1 MSIPRLAIERPV
13 TMFMISG
20 VIILLGGISLTRLP
34 VDLMPDTQ
42 VPTITVRV
50 SYQGVGP
57 LEMEEL
63 VTRPI
68 EQAVSAVAGLERVDA
83 TSSEGNANLRLN
95 FAWGTDL
102 SEAADEVR
110 TRLDRVRGRLPEDA
124 DPPTVFKFDSNA
136 MPIMG
141 IGVQGNF
148 DPVTLREI
156 AQNDLSPR
164 LERVAGVAAV
174 TINGGLRR
182 QIHVDLSR
190 EKIQALNLSP
200 DRVVQILRT
209 ENQNLPLGE
218 INDADRTLL
227 LRSPGQFKSI
237 DEIKSI
243 VVVSR
248 DGVPVYLRDIAEVSD
263 STEDRR
269 SFMRIWDIAAGEP
282 EPINGIRMQ
291 VSKQSGTNTI
301 QVADGVKKEV
311 DKINAEIQ
319 GMKLQLLDDQSRFI
333 RRAIGSV
340 QEHAFLGGLLVIII
354 IYLFL
359 RDLKS
364 TAIIC
369 TSIPVSVIGTFAL
382 LYFGGYTLNTLTFG
396 GLALGIGMIVDA
408 AIVVLEN
415 TYRHLEMGK
424 DRMTAAID
432 GSEEVWSAILAST
445 LTHIAVFVPMLFLTG
460 VSSIMF
466 GQLAA
471 VVSFSLAMSLLVAV
485 TIVPVLCSRLLD
497 PPHVIHGKS
506 GAMAGFNRTI
516 DGWLNKLD
524 EFYARML
531 HRALAHRPT
540 VFAIGFAMFAVAVIL
555 LPRIGFEFQP
565 QTDEGEVTVDIEL
578 AQGSRI
584 ERTEAVA
591 IALEQ
596 KIKDA
601 VPEAVML
608 IAQAN
613 GGGGGGGG
621 FGGGNTSRA
630 NINVR
635 LKPRDERERTNDQ
648 IAMQLRREL
657 SGMPGVI
664 VRARPSGG
672 QQNMMRGMGG
682 GGGDGRLSIEILGHD
697 LQTSTQIAQDLKVL
711 LDSTPGI
718 ADSRLQQQE
727 GRPELSVRVDRDKA
741 ALLGLTV
748 TGVANTIRTNV
759 AGTQAA
765 MFRDAGNEYPIV
777 VRLRQS
783 DREEVSEVGDVLL
796 SSASGQVVPA
806 KNVMVIDRGT
816 GPQSIER
823 KNQERVQRVNAET
836 EVTLSEAVK
845 NVQARLGEIKVPKDF
860 AVGFGNEVEEQN
872 RSFRELQLVLIL
884 AIVLVY
890 TVMASQYESLRD
902 PFIIIFSIPLAAIG
916 VVGALMLTG
925 TPFSMQ
931 AYIGVI
937 MLAGIVVSNAILLV
951 DYTNT
956 LRHRDRMDIRKAI
969 EVAGRHRLRPILM
982 TSLCTALGLVP
993 MSLGIGE
1000 GAELQAPLARV
1011 VIGGLLTSTLITL
1024 VFVPAMYTLFE
1035 EGWSGLRKK
1044 GPAAPPAAPEAA
1056 H

>member
-1 MSIPRLAIERPV
+1 MSIPRIAIERPV

-50 SYQGVGP
+50 NYTGVGP

-68 EQAVSAVAGLERVDA
+68 EQAVSAVAGLERVDS
-83 TSSEGNANLRLN
+83 TSSEGNANVRLN

-141 IGVQGNF
+141 IGVQGDF

-164 LERVAGVAAV
+164 LERALGVAAV

-218 INDADRTLL
+218 VNDADRTLL
-227 LRSPGQFKSI
+227 LRSPGQFKNI
-237 DEIKSI
+237 DEIRNI

-269 SFMRIWDIAAGEP
+269 SFMRING
-282 EPINGIRMQ
+282 INGIRMQ
-291 VSKQSGTNTI
+291 VTKQSGTNTI

-311 DKINAEIQ
+311 EKINQEVQ
-319 GMKLQLLDDQSRFI
+319 GMKLQILDDQSRFI

-369 TSIPVSVIGTFAL
+369 TSIPISVIGTFAL

-424 DRMTAAID
+424 DRITAAID

-497 PPHVIHGKS
+497 APHVIHGKK
-506 GAMAGFNRTI
+506 GMMAGFNRTI
-516 DGWLNKLD
+516 DRGLNNVD
-524 EFYARML
+524 EFYARSL
-531 HRALAHRPT
+531 HKALAHRPT
-540 VFAIGFAMFAVAVIL
+540 VFAIGFGLFIVALFL

-565 QTDEGEVTVDIEL
+565 QTDEGEVTVDAEL
-578 AQGSRI
+578 AMGSRI
-584 ERTEAVA
+584 EKTETVL
-591 IALEQ
+591 IGLEE
-596 KIKDA
+596 KIKGL
-601 VPEAVML
+601 VPEATML
-608 IAQAN
+608 ITQAQ
-613 GGGGGGGG
+613 GGGGGG
-621 FGGGNTSRA
+621 FGGGATNRG
-630 NINVR
+630 NVNVR
-635 LKPRDERERTNDQ
+635 LVPRDERQRSNDQ

-657 SGMPGVI
+657 SGIPGVI

-672 QQNMMRGMGG
+672 QQNMMRGMS

-697 LQTSTQIAQDLKVL
+697 LTTSTQIAQDLKTM

-765 MFRDAGNEYPIV
+765 MFREAGNEYPIV

-796 SSASGQVVPA
+796 SSSSGQVLPA
-806 KNVMVIDRGT
+806 KSVMVIDRGT
-816 GPQSIER
+816 GPTSIER

-836 EVTLSEAVK
+836 EVTLSEAVTA
-845 NVQARLGEIKVPKDF
+845 VQARMGEIKVPKDF

-872 RSFRELQLVLIL
+872 KSFRELQLVLIL

-916 VVGALMLTG
+916 VVAALMLTR

-956 LRHRDRMDIRKAI
+956 LRHRDKLELRAAI
-969 EVAGRHRLRPILM
+969 ELAGRHRLRPILM
-982 TSLCTALGLVP
+982 TSLCTGLGLVP
-993 MSLGIGE
+993 MAIGIGE

-1011 VIGGLLTSTLITL
+1011 VIGGLLTSTMITL

-1035 EGWSGLRKK
+1035 EGWRGIFKK
-1044 GPAAPPAAPEAA
+1044 GPTAPAPAPAA

>member
-13 TMFMISG
+13 TMFMISM
-20 VIILLGGISLTRLP
+20 VIILLGAISLSRLP

-42 VPTITVRV
+42 MPTITVRV
-50 SYQGVGP
+50 SYSGVGP

-68 EQAVSAVAGLERVDA
+68 EQAVSAVAGLERVDS
-83 TSSEGNANLRLN
+83 TSSEGNANVRLN

-124 DPPTVFKFDSNA
+124 DPPTVFKFDSTS

-141 IGVQGNF
+141 IGVEGDF

-182 QIHVDLSR
+182 QIRVDLSR
-190 EKIQALNLSP
+190 EKITALNLSP
-200 DRVVQILRT
+200 ERVIQILRT
-209 ENQNLPLGE
+209 ENQNIPLGE
-218 INDADRTLL
+218 VNDADRTLL
-227 LRSPGQFKSI
+227 LRSPGQFTNI
-237 DEIKSI
+237 DEIRNI
-243 VVVSR
+243 VVMAR
-248 DGVPVYLRDIAEVSD
+248 NGVPVYMRDIADVRD
-263 STEDRR
+263 TTEDRR
-269 SFMRIWDIAAGEP
+269 SFMRINGV
-282 EPINGIRMQ
+282 NGIRMQ
-291 VSKQSGTNTI
+291 VTKQSGTNTI
-301 QVADGVKKEV
+301 QIAEGVKREVERINSGEV
-311 DKINAEIQ
+311 DGIR
-319 GMKLQLLDDQSRFI
+319 LQILDDQSRFI
-333 RRAIGSV
+333 QRAIGNV
-340 QEHAFLGGLLVIII
+340 QEHAMIGGLLVIGI

-359 RDLKS
+359 RDFKS
-364 TAIIC
+364 TMIIC

-485 TIVPVLCSRLLD
+485 TIVPVLCSRYLD
-497 PPHVIHGKS
+497 PPHTEAKGFF
-506 GAMAGFNRTI
+506 GALSKATGFDRMSRAV
-516 DGWLNKLD
+516 DRGLDRMD

-531 HRALAHRPT
+531 HKALVHRPT
-540 VFAIGFAMFAVAVIL
+540 VFATGFALFAVAVVL
-555 LPRIGFEFQP
+555 LGRIGFEFQP
-565 QTDEGEVTVDIEL
+565 QTDEGEVQVDVEL
-578 AQGSRI
+578 AVGSRI
-584 ERTEAVA
+584 ERTEAV
-591 IALEQ
+591 ILGVEERVRQ
-596 KIKDA
+596 L
-601 VPEAVML
+601 VPEGVRF
-608 IAQAN
+608 IAQAG

-621 FGGGNTSRA
+621 FGGGSMHRG
-630 NINVR
+630 NINI
-635 LKPRDERERTNDQ
+635 LLTPRDERIRTNEE
-648 IAMQLRREL
+648 ISMQLRREL
-657 SGMPGVI
+657 SGIPGVI

-672 QQNMMRGMGG
+672 QNNMMRGMGG
-682 GGGDGRLSIEILGHD
+682 GGGDSRLSIEILGHD
-697 LQTSTQIAQDLKVL
+697 LETSKTIAQDLKTM

-718 ADSRLQQQE
+718 ADSRLQREE
-727 GRPELSVRVDRDKA
+727 GRPELAVRVDRDKA

-777 VRLRQS
+777 VRLREA

-796 SSASGQVVPA
+796 STPTGQVLPA

-816 GPQSIER
+816 GPVAIER

-836 EVTLSEAVK
+836 ETTLSEALAA
-845 NVQARLGEIKVPKDF
+845 VQARLTEIQVPRDF
-860 AVGFGNEVEEQN
+860 AVGFGNEVEEQA
-872 RSFRELQLVLIL
+872 RSFRELRLVLIL
-884 AIVLVY
+884 AIILVY

-916 VVGALMLTG
+916 VVGMLMLTG

-956 LRHRDRMDIRKAI
+956 LRRRDKMNIRKAI

-982 TSLCTALGLVP
+982 TSLCTSLGLVP
-993 MSLGIGE
+993 MALGIGE

-1011 VIGGLLTSTLITL
+1011 VIGGLATSTLITL
-1024 VFVPAMYTLFE
+1024 VFVPAMYTVFE
-1035 EGWSGLRKK
+1035 EGWSGLFKR
-1044 GPAAPPAAPEAA
+1044 GPAGSAPAA